1 MAHVDAGKTTVTERM
16 LYYTGLTHKLGSVD
30 EGNTV
35 MDSDPQE
42 EKRGITISSAA
53 ITTYWKDHQINLIDT
68 PGHVDFTAE
77 VERSLRVL
85 DGGVVV
91 FCAKSGVQPQSETV
105 WRQADKYKV
114 PRIVLIN
121 KMDRQ
126 GADFTGVVQ
135 EIRDRLQAN
144 AVPVQIPI
152 GAEDDFSGVID
163 LINMLAYVWNG
174 DDGKQFEVT
183 EIPAAL
189 QQAALQARQ
198 HLLEELSLVDEY
210 IFEKYTDDPDS
221 ISIGDLVAAL
231 RKATLGRVL
240 IPVLAAAAYRN
251 KGVQPLL
258 DAVVHYLPSPEDM
271 GSVLSEHVSS
281 AKGNEERSSLDA
293 IVPSPEDMGSMSGE
307 NVSSVKGNNGP
318 SSLEAGN
325 VNEIHLSE
333 SPLAALAFKIMAD
346 DYAGRLTLVRV
357 YTGSLRTGDM
367 VWNSRTNKKVRIS
380 RLLRIMSDK
389 FEAVEEIGAGD
400 IGAVVGL
407 KEVRTGDTLS
417 DPAHP
422 VSLESIDFPEP
433 MIGYAIEA
441 KLAKDANRLGEV
453 LARLVDEDP
462 TLQVSVDA
470 ASGQTILKGM
480 GELHLEVVLEK
491 IATHYQLEVS
501 KGQPQIAYK
510 EVFTSSVIHKEVY
523 KKQNGGSG
531 SFAVIQFELGPR
543 EDGLAGLEFVNEI
556 KGGAIPREYIPSVQ
570 KGFEEAM
577 KTGVLSGYPMQSM
590 RVRLLDG
597 QIHENDSHALDFEH
611 AAMMGFRNVAAKAK
625 PRLLE
630 PVMSV
635 EVTTPEEYTGLVTGD
650 LNRRRGMIRQLEMSG
665 NAQVIKADVPLA
677 ELFEYVT
684 TLRTLAAG
692 RAVASITFV
701 GYELAPASVVV

>member
-1 MAHVDAGKTTVTERM
+1 MKRLSQYRNIGIMAHVDAGKTTVTERM

-53 ITTYWKDHQINLIDT
+53 ITTYWQDHQINLIDT
-68 PGHVDFTAE
+68 PGHIDFTAE

-105 WRQADKYKV
+105 WRQADKYGV

-126 GADFTGVVQ
+126 GADFQHVVR
-135 EIRDRLQAN
+135 EIRNMLQAN
-144 AVPVQIPI
+144 VVPVQIPI
-152 GAEDDFSGVID
+152 GAEDNFSGVID
-163 LINMLAYVWNG
+163 LITMEAYVWNS
-174 DDGKQFEVT
+174 DDGKQFVVT
-183 EIPAAL
+183 EIPATL

-198 HLLEELSLVDEY
+198 TLLEELSLVDEH
-210 IFEKYTDDPDS
+210 IFEKYTDDPAS
-221 ISIGDLVAAL
+221 VTNEDLVTAV
-231 RKATLGRVL
+231 RKATLSRVL

-258 DAVVHYLPSPEDM
+258 DAVVRYLPSPVDVE
-271 GSVLSEHVSS
+271 SPL
-281 AKGNEERSSLDA
+281 AEEGEGRSSVGSESSFSAEREGQSLA
-293 IVPSPEDMGSMSGE
+293 GSESPLAAKSER
-307 NVSSVKGNNGP
+307 
-318 SSLEAGN
+318 
-325 VNEIHLSE
+325 LSPTIIE

-346 DYAGRLTLVRV
+346 EYAGKLTLVRV
-357 YTGSLRTGDM
+357 YTGALRTGDM
-367 VWNSRTNKKVRIS
+367 VWNSRTNKKVRVS

-422 VSLESIDFPEP
+422 VSLESIHFPEP
-433 MIGYAIEA
+433 MIGYAVEA

-491 IATHYQLEVS
+491 IATNYQLEVS

-543 EDGLAGLEFVNEI
+543 ADGLAGLEFVNEI
-556 KGGAIPREYIPSVQ
+556 KGGAIPREYIPAVQ

-577 KTGVLSGYPMQSM
+577 KTGVLAGYPMQSM

-597 QIHENDSHALDFEH
+597 VIHDNDSHALDFEH
-611 AAMMGFRNVAAKAK
+611 AAIIGFKSVAAQAR

-635 EVTTPEEYTGLVTGD
+635 EVTTPEEYTGVVTGD
-650 LNRRRGMIRQLEMSG
+650 MNRRRGMIRNMEMRG
-665 NAQVIKADVPLA
+665 NAQVITADVPLA
-677 ELFEYVT
+677 ELFGYVD
-684 TLRTLAAG
+684 TLRSLCAG
-692 RAVASITFV
+692 RAAVSITFE
-701 GYELAPASVVV
+701 GYEQAPASVVV

>member
-163 LINMLAYVWNG
+163 LINMQAYVWNG

-271 GSVLSEHVSS
+271 GSVLSEHGSS
-281 AKGNEERSSLDA
+281 AKEDEERSYLDA
-293 IVPSPEDMGSMSGE
+293 IVPSPEDMGSVPGE
-307 NVSSVKGNNGP
+307 NVSSVKGNKEP

>member
-53 ITTYWKDHQINLIDT
+53 ITTYWQDHQINLIDT
-68 PGHVDFTAE
+68 PGHIDFTAE

-105 WRQADKYKV
+105 WRQADKYGV

-126 GADFTGVVQ
+126 GADFQHVVR
-135 EIRDRLQAN
+135 EIRNMLQAN

-152 GAEDDFSGVID
+152 GAEDNFSGVID
-163 LINMLAYVWNG
+163 LITMEAYVWNS
-174 DDGKQFEVT
+174 DDGKQFVVT
-183 EIPAAL
+183 EIPATL

-198 HLLEELSLVDEY
+198 TLLEELSLVDEH
-210 IFEKYTDDPDS
+210 IFEKYTDDPAS
-221 ISIGDLVAAL
+221 VTNEDLVTAV
-231 RKATLGRVL
+231 RKATLSRVL

-258 DAVVHYLPSPEDM
+258 DAVVRYLPSPVDVE
-271 GSVLSEHVSS
+271 SPL
-281 AKGNEERSSLDA
+281 AEEGEGRSS
-293 IVPSPEDMGSMSGE
+293 VGSE
-307 NVSSVKGNNGP
+307 
-318 SSLEAGN
+318 SSLAKEREGQSLAG
-325 VNEIHLSE
+325 SE
-333 SPLAALAFKIMAD
+333 SPLAAKSERLSPSVIESPLAAFAFKIMAD
-346 DYAGRLTLVRV
+346 EYAGKLTLVRV
-357 YTGSLRTGDM
+357 YTGALRTGDM
-367 VWNSRTNKKVRIS
+367 VWNSRTNKKVRVS

-422 VSLESIDFPEP
+422 VSLESIHFPEP
-433 MIGYAIEA
+433 MIGYAVEA

-480 GELHLEVVLEK
+480 GELHLEVILEK
-491 IATHYQLEVS
+491 IATNYQLEVS

-543 EDGLAGLEFVNEI
+543 ADGLAGLEFVNEI
-556 KGGAIPREYIPSVQ
+556 KGGAIPREYIPAVQ

-577 KTGVLSGYPMQSM
+577 KTGVLAGYPMQSM
-590 RVRLLDG
+590 SVRLLDG
-597 QIHENDSHALDFEH
+597 VIHDNDSHALDFEH
-611 AAMMGFRNVAAKAK
+611 AAIIGFKSVAAQAR

-635 EVTTPEEYTGLVTGD
+635 EVTTPEEYTGVVTGD
-650 LNRRRGMIRQLEMSG
+650 MNRRRGMIRNMEMRG
-665 NAQVIKADVPLA
+665 NAQVITADVPLA
-677 ELFEYVT
+677 ELFGYVD
-684 TLRTLAAG
+684 TLRSLCAG
-692 RAVASITFV
+692 RAAVSITFE
-701 GYELAPASVVV
+701 GYEQAPASVVV

>member
-105 WRQADKYKV
+105 WRQADKYEV

-126 GADFTGVVQ
+126 GADFQRVVQ
-135 EIRDRLQAN
+135 EIREMLQAN

-152 GAEDDFSGVID
+152 GAEDGFSGVID
-163 LINMLAYVWNG
+163 LITMQAYVWNG
-174 DDGKQFEVT
+174 DDGKQFVVT
-183 EIPAAL
+183 EIPAYL
-189 QQAALQARQ
+189 QEAALQARQ
-198 HLLEELSLVDEY
+198 TLLEELSLVDEK
-210 IFEKYTDDPDS
+210 IFEKYTEDPGS
-221 ISIGDLVAAL
+221 VSVEDLYAAL

-240 IPVLAAAAYRN
+240 MPVLAAAAYRN

-258 DAVVHYLPSPEDM
+258 DAVVHYLPSPEEM
-271 GSVLSEHVSS
+271 G
-281 AKGNEERSSLDA
+281 
-293 IVPSPEDMGSMSGE
+293 
-307 NVSSVKGNNGP
+307 NVQGTLLP
-318 SSLEAGN
+318 SSS
-325 VNEIHLSE
+325 ITD

-346 DYAGRLTLVRV
+346 DYAGKLTLVRV
-357 YTGSLRTGDM
+357 YTGSLHTGDM

-389 FEAVEEIGAGD
+389 FEAVDEIGAGD

-433 MIGYAIEA
+433 MIGYAVEA

-462 TLQVSVDA
+462 TLQVSVDP

-491 IATHYQLEVS
+491 IATNYQLEVS

-531 SFAVIQFELGPR
+531 SFAVIEFELGPR
-543 EDGLAGLEFVNEI
+543 TDGLAGLEFVNEI

-597 QIHENDSHALDFEH
+597 AIHENDSHALDFEH
-611 AAMMGFRNVAAKAK
+611 AAIIGFRSVAAKAK

-635 EVTTPEEYTGLVTGD
+635 EVTTPEEYTGTVTGD
-650 LNRRRGMIRQLEMSG
+650 LNRRRGMIRNMEMRG
-665 NAQVIKADVPLA
+665 NAQVIKAEVPLA
-677 ELFEYVT
+677 ELFGYVT
-684 TLRTLAAG
+684 SLRTLSSG
-692 RAVASITFV
+692 RAAASITFV
-701 GYELAPASVVV
+701 GYEQAPASVGV

>member
-1 MAHVDAGKTTVTERM
+1 MKRLSQYRNIGIMAHVDAGKTTVTERM

-53 ITTYWKDHQINLIDT
+53 ITTYWNDHQINLIDT

-105 WRQADKYKV
+105 WRQADKYEV

-126 GADFTGVVQ
+126 GADFLHVVQ
-135 EIRDRLQAN
+135 EIREMLQAN
-144 AVPVQIPI
+144 VVPVQIPV
-152 GAEDDFSGVID
+152 GAEDNFSGVVD
-163 LINMLAYVWNG
+163 LITMQAYVWNS
-174 DDGKQFEVT
+174 DDGKQFVVT
-183 EIPAAL
+183 EIPAHL
-189 QQAALQARQ
+189 QEAVLQARKN
-198 HLLEELSLVDEY
+198 LLEELSLVDEQ
-210 IFEKYTDDPDS
+210 IFEKYTEDPAAVS
-221 ISIGDLVAAL
+221 AEDLYAAL
-231 RKATLGRVL
+231 RKATLHRVL

-258 DAVVHYLPSPEDM
+258 DAVVRYLPSPEEI
-271 GSVLSEHVSS
+271 GKLKAESVSAFAENENESSSANVEKESVLAENENKSSS
-281 AKGNEERSSLDA
+281 AKNESHPVSLND
-293 IVPSPEDMGSMSGE
+293 
-307 NVSSVKGNNGP
+307 
-318 SSLEAGN
+318 
-325 VNEIHLSE
+325 
-333 SPLAALAFKIMAD
+333 SPLTALAFKIMAD
-346 DYAGRLTLVRV
+346 DYAGKLTLVRV
-357 YTGSLRTGDM
+357 YTGALHTGDM

-389 FEAVEEIGAGD
+389 FEAVDEIGAGD

-453 LARLVDEDP
+453 LAKLVDEDP
-462 TLQVSVDA
+462 TLQVSIDP

-491 IATHYQLEVS
+491 IANNYQLEVS

-510 EVFTSSVIHKEVY
+510 EVFTTSVIHKEVY

-531 SFAVIQFELGPR
+531 SFAVIQFELGPGT
-543 EDGLAGLEFVNEI
+543 DGLAGLEFVNEI
-556 KGGAIPREYIPSVQ
+556 KGGAIPKEYIPSVQ

-590 RVRLLDG
+590 KVRLLDG

-611 AAMMGFRNVAAKAK
+611 AAIIGFRTAAAKAN

-635 EVTTPEEYTGLVTGD
+635 EVTTPEEYTGVVTGD
-650 LNRRRGMIRQLEMSG
+650 LNRRRGMIRHMEMRG

-677 ELFEYVT
+677 ELFGYVT
-684 TLRTLAAG
+684 TLRSLCAG
-692 RAVASITFV
+692 RATASITFA
-701 GYELAPASVVV
+701 GYEHTPVSVGV

>member
-1 MAHVDAGKTTVTERM
+1 MKRLSQYRNIGIMAHVDAGKTTVNERM

-68 PGHVDFTAE
+68 PGHIDFTAE

-105 WRQADKYKV
+105 WRQADKYGV

-126 GADFTGVVQ
+126 GADYQHVVR
-135 EIRDRLQAN
+135 EIRNMLQAN

-152 GAEDDFSGVID
+152 GAEDNFSGVID
-163 LINMLAYVWNG
+163 LVTMQAYVWNG
-174 DDGKQFEVT
+174 DDGKQFVVT
-183 EIPAAL
+183 EIPATL

-198 HLLEELSLVDEY
+198 TLLEELSLVDEY
-210 IFEKYTDDPDS
+210 IFEKYTDDPAS
-221 ISIGDLVAAL
+221 ITNEDLYTAI
-231 RKATLGRVL
+231 RKATLSRVL

-251 KGVQPLL
+251 RGVQPLL
-258 DAVVHYLPSPEDM
+258 DAVVRYLPSPAD
-271 GSVLSEHVSS
+271 
-281 AKGNEERSSLDA
+281 
-293 IVPSPEDMGSMSGE
+293 I
-307 NVSSVKGNNGP
+307 
-318 SSLEAGN
+318 
-325 VNEIHLSE
+325 E

-346 DYAGRLTLVRV
+346 EYAGKLTLVRV
-357 YTGSLRTGDM
+357 YTGALRTGDM
-367 VWNSRTNKKVRIS
+367 VWNSRTNKKVRVS

-422 VSLESIDFPEP
+422 VSLESIHFPEP
-433 MIGYAIEA
+433 MIGYAVEA
-441 KLAKDANRLGEV
+441 KQAKDANRLGEV

-491 IATHYQLEVS
+491 IATNYQLEVS

-556 KGGAIPREYIPSVQ
+556 KGGAIPREYIPAVQ
-570 KGFEEAM
+570 KGFEESM
-577 KTGVLSGYPMQSM
+577 KTGVLAGYPMQSM

-597 QIHENDSHALDFEH
+597 VIHDNDSHALDFEH
-611 AAMMGFRNVAAKAK
+611 AAIIGFKRVAAQAR

-635 EVTTPEEYTGLVTGD
+635 EVTTPEEYTGVVTGD
-650 LNRRRGMIRQLEMSG
+650 MNRRRGMIRNMEMRG
-665 NAQVIKADVPLA
+665 NAQVITADVPLA
-677 ELFEYVT
+677 ELFGYVD
-684 TLRTLAAG
+684 TLRSLCAG
-692 RAVASITFV
+692 RAAVSITFE